1 MHKFVVTIST
11 CFLGAMVLL
20 EHVGY
25 GGRDR
30 QVFMYY
36 WDLRDGPE
44 FAGWWV
50 TPDYIGN
57 HEFFLNCSGT
67 EAATPSDCACGAWR
81 SPNVEELQ
89 VRDQR
94 TAPTMNASA
103 AHLVRRSACSV
114 LSSRGFLTLDLR
126 RTLQPTGSLR
136 WAKTQARRSYRTI
149 SAASTF
155 RGWCGNRAA

>member
-1 MHKFVVTIST
+1 MMNAQVCGNGLVRPRVSIII
-11 CFLGAMVLL
+11 MVLL

-57 HEFFLNCSGT
+57 NEFFLNCNGT

-89 VRDQR
+89 V
-94 TAPTMNASA
+94 
-103 AHLVRRSACSV
+103 H
-114 LSSRGFLTLDLR
+114 GR
-126 RTLQPTGSLR
+126 RTSGREACAP
-136 WAKTQARRSYRTI
+136 
-149 SAASTF
+149 
-155 RGWCGNRAA
+155 

>member
-1 MHKFVVTIST
+1 
-11 CFLGAMVLL
+11 MVLL

-94 TAPTMNASA
+94 TASHHECT
-103 AHLVRRSACSV
+103 
-114 LSSRGFLTLDLR
+114 RGSPCPPLCLLR
-126 RTLQPTGSLR
+126 AQLKRLLEIG
-136 WAKTQARRSYRTI
+136 
-149 SAASTF
+149 F
-155 RGWCGNRAA
+155 